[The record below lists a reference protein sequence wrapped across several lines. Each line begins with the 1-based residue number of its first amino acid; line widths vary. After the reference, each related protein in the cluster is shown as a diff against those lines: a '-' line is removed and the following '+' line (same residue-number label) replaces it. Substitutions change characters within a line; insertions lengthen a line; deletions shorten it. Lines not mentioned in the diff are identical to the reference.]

1 MKKENKKRAPLPWT
15 VFGAW
20 VPIEGTK
27 NPSVYWGF
35 GVDVGNGVGNRLPI
49 MIYAG
54 AKRLFSRAAW
64 MATRLQY
71 STSRLH

>member
-1 MKKENKKRAPLPWT
+1 MKNRNRRKAPLPWT

-35 GVDVGNGVGNRLPI
+35 GVDVGNVVGNGLPI

-54 AKRLFSRAAW
+54 ASAARSLAAW
-64 MATRLQY
+64 IATRQQY
-71 STSRLH
+71 RTSRLH